1 MRIICIYL
9 IINAILKHKNTFLTI
24 TYMDLMDFIIS
35 LLITAV
41 AVFITAKILPG
52 VTVSGFGSSILVA
65 LLLGIV
71 NAIVKPILVFLT
83 IPITIIT
90 LGLFLFVINALM
102 IMLVDAM
109 LSGFKVKNFWWAL
122 FFSIILSIL
131 NSFLQWIF

>member
-1 MRIICIYL
+1 
-9 IINAILKHKNTFLTI
+9 
-24 TYMDLMDFIIS
+24 MDLLQFIIS

-41 AVFITAKILPG
+41 AVFITAKILSG

-71 NAIVKPILVFLT
+71 NAIVKPILIFLT
-83 IPITIIT
+83 IPITIVT
-90 LGLFLFVINALM
+90 LGLFLLVINALM

-122 FFSIILSIL
+122 LFSIILSIL
-131 NSFLQWIF
+131 NGFLQWVF